1 MKVYVVMS
9 WGVDDVPIG
18 IFDDYKL
25 AEECAKRHST
35 GVYEMIINEEIEKKE
50 FFKQIVKKR
59 KEQIK

>member
-25 AEECAKRHST
+25 AEKCAKRHST

-50 FFKQIVKKR
+50 FFKQIVKKER
-59 KEQIK
+59 NK